1 MEPEAIKALAEAVHE
16 TVKKELPGVVAQ
28 SVTTIKEELQKDLDA
43 MKSQMKELAEV
54 AQKSGGDEAKRDV
67 VSKSFVVTVLKQVAQ
82 GAQFANA
89 VTDVKNAFMTGGTAT
104 EGAELVFDNFLADIV
119 NVIQNYRVIEDI
131 TLYNIVK
138 GDNLT
143 IPKVVNALTTAW
155 VAEGSSGSLS
165 KATTSSLIITTKIAN
180 TLIDVSESLLDD
192 GMSIPDVY
200 AMLVKLIG
208 ESQAAF
214 IEDQIFNGS
223 GSGSN
228 MEGVTINSSV
238 ASVTLATTAFSSVT
252 RAKLVSA
259 FGAVKSKYLMD
270 GAGGKWYMSR
280 AARAELMAL
289 ETDTGA
295 PLFPALESATPT
307 LFGDPVVETDK
318 LPSTGG
324 ASTVFCVYGNFAHF
338 IGVRRKDIEVK
349 KGYSGDGFK
358 NGLVTLKGEQ
368 RIHGKIA
375 FTEAFVKV
383 VTAAS

>member
-16 TVKKELPGVVAQ
+16 TVKKELPGVVSQ
-28 SVTTIKEELQKDLDA
+28 SVGQIKEEIQKDLDS
-43 MKSQMKELAEV
+43 MKSQMKELAEA
-54 AQKSGGDEAKRDV
+54 AQKTGGDEAKSDIMR
-67 VSKSFVVTVLKQVAQ
+67 KSFVVTVLKQVAQ
-82 GAQFANA
+82 GAKFNDA
-89 VTDVKNAFMTGGTAT
+89 VTSVKNSFMTGGTST
-104 EGAELVFDNFLADIV
+104 EGAELVFDNFLSDII

-155 VAEGSSGSLS
+155 VAEGSAASLS
-165 KATTSSLIITTKIAN
+165 KPTTSGVTITTKIAN
-180 TLIDVSESLLDD
+180 TLVDVSESLLDD
-192 GMSIPDVY
+192 SMSIPDVY

-214 IEDQIFNGS
+214 IEDQILNGS

-228 MEGVTINSSV
+228 IEGVTVNSSV
-238 ASVTLATTAFSSVT
+238 ASVTLATTAFSSIT

-259 FGAVKSKYLMD
+259 FGALKTKYLLD
-270 GAGGKWYMSR
+270 GNGAKWYMSR

-289 ETDTGA
+289 ETDAGA
-295 PLFPALESATPT
+295 PLFPSLETATPT

-324 ASTVFCVYGNFAHF
+324 ASKVFAVYGNMTHF
-338 IGVRRKDIEVK
+338 IGVRRKDVTVK
-349 KGYSGDGFK
+349 KGYSGTGFK
-358 NGLVTLKGEQ
+358 DGLVTIKGEQ
-368 RIHGKIA
+368 RFHGQIA
-375 FTEAFVKV
+375 FTQAFVKI